1 MSDSF
6 SLQDKSIVVT
16 GGTGVLGK
24 AFVEAIA
31 SSGGNVGILGRN
43 KVVAEERAH
52 YISKA
57 GGSAIPLIADIN
69 KEEELA
75 AANKAMLNK
84 FGAIHGLVNA
94 AGGNIPEAI
103 VEKNDDVFALDMD
116 ALEKAMKLN
125 LWGTVLPTQVFGKTI
140 AQNKTGSIVNISSLS
155 SEKALTKVL
164 GYSLGKSAIDCY
176 TRWMAIELA
185 NRYGD
190 ALRMNAIMPGFFLT
204 DQNKTLLTNADGSYT
219 DRGKLIIQNTPY
231 KRMGNAEELKGVLVW
246 LLSDASRFVT
256 GTIVTVDG
264 GFSAFSGV

>member
-1 MSDSF
+1 MANSF
-6 SLQDKSIVVT
+6 SLKGKSIVVT

-31 SSGGNVGILGRN
+31 AAGGNVGILGRN

-52 YISKA
+52 FVAQS
-57 GGSAIPLIADIN
+57 GGKAIPLIADIN
-69 KEEELA
+69 NKEQLE
-75 AANKAMLNK
+75 AANKAMTDQ
-84 FGAIHGLVNA
+84 FGSIDGLVNA

-103 VEKNDDVFALDMD
+103 VENGDDIFSLDMEG
-116 ALEKAMKLN
+116 LEKAVKLN
-125 LWGTVLPTQVFGKTI
+125 LWGTVLPTQVFGRTI
-140 AQNKTGSIVNISSLS
+140 AQNQTGSIVNISSLS

-204 DQNKTLLTNADGSYT
+204 EQNKSLLTNSDGTYT
-219 DRGKLIIQNTPY
+219 DRGQLIIQNTPY

-246 LLSDASRFVT
+246 LLSDASKFVT

>member
-6 SLQDKSIVVT
+6 SLKNKSIIVT

-24 AFVEAIA
+24 AFIEAIA
-31 SSGGNVGILGRN
+31 SAGGNVGILGRN
-43 KVVAEERAH
+43 KKVAEERAH
-52 YISKA
+52 CIIQSGAK
-57 GGSAIPLIADIN
+57 AIPLIADIN
-69 KEEELA
+69 HKEELE
-75 AANKAMLNK
+75 AANKLMLDN
-84 FGAIHGLVNA
+84 FGRIDGLVNA

-103 VEKNDDVFALDMD
+103 VENGDDIFALDMEG
-116 ALEKAMKLN
+116 LEKAVKLN
-125 LWGTVLPTQVFGKTI
+125 LWGTVLPTQIFGRTI
-140 AQNKTGSIVNISSLS
+140 AQNKSGSIVNISSLS

-204 DQNKTLLTNADGSYT
+204 EQNRSLLTNTDGSYT
-219 DRGKLIIQNTPY
+219 DRGQLIIQHTPY
-231 KRMGNAEELKGVLVW
+231 KRMGNADELKGVLVW

-256 GTIVTVDG
+256 GTIVAVDG

>member
-1 MSDSF
+1 MSDNF
-6 SLQDKSIVVT
+6 SLKGKSIIVT

-31 SSGGNVGILGRN
+31 AAGGCVGILGRN
-43 KVVAEERAH
+43 KTVAEERAH
-52 YISKA
+52 AVVTS
-57 GGSAIPLIADIN
+57 GGQAIPLIADIN
-69 KEEELA
+69 IEQDLA
-75 AANKAMLNK
+75 NANKAMLGQ
-84 FGAIHGLVNA
+84 FGSIDGLVNA

-103 VEKNDDVFALDMD
+103 VENGDDIFSLDMQ
-116 ALEKAMKLN
+116 ALEKAVKLN
-125 LWGTVLPTQVFGKTI
+125 LWGTVLPTQIFGKTI
-140 AQNKTGSIVNISSLS
+140 AQNKNGSIVNISSLS

-164 GYSLGKSAIDCY
+164 GYSLAKSAIDCY

-190 ALRMNAIMPGFFLT
+190 AIRMNAIMPGFFLT
-204 DQNKTLLTNADGSYT
+204 DQNKTLLTNTDGSYT
-219 DRGKLIIQNTPY
+219 SRGRLIIQNTPY

-256 GTIVTVDG
+256 GTIVAVDG

>member
-6 SLQDKSIVVT
+6 SLAGKSIVVT

-24 AFVEAIA
+24 AFIEAIA
-31 SSGGNVGILGRN
+31 MAGGNVGILGRN
-43 KVVAEERAH
+43 KIVAEERAH
-52 YISKA
+52 DISNMGA
-57 GGSAIPLIADIN
+57 QALPLIADIN
-69 KEEELA
+69 KKDQLE

-84 FGAIHGLVNA
+84 FGSIDGLVNG

-103 VEKNDDVFALDMD
+103 VQHEDDIFELDMEGLD
-116 ALEKAMKLN
+116 RAVQLN
-125 LWGTVLPTQVFGKTI
+125 LWGTVLPTQVFGRTI
-140 AQNKTGSIVNISSLS
+140 SKNTSGSIVNISSLS

-164 GYSLGKSAIDCY
+164 GYSLAKSAIDCY

-204 DQNKTLLTNADGSYT
+204 DQNKALLTHPDGSYT

-231 KRMGNAEELKGVLVW
+231 KRMGNANELKGVLLW
-246 LLSDASRFVT
+246 LLSDASKFVT